1 MLCLFECLGGGAVC
15 VCVSVSRQM
24 LRPAVWCA
32 MRRVCVCYPWSL
44 NECVYRLWHGC
55 VHAGVGGWVFLG
67 KGIKKTNDHDAMT
80 QFCWVVLICTV
91 QCSC

>member
-1 MLCLFECLGGGAVC
+1 MLRLFECLGGGAVC
-15 VCVSVSRQM
+15 VCVCVSRQM

-44 NECVYRLWHGC
+44 NECLQALAWMC
-55 VHAGVGGWVFLG
+55 VCGGEWVGFLG

-80 QFCWVVLICTV
+80 QFCWVVLICMA